1 MRQTILRGCGRSHF
15 DFQTWPSHSSEVI
28 QLLIHDGS
36 QGRSPKMSGYEKVA
50 GLMTK
55 HSEVATFQ
63 RFDFLNTLNI
73 LYLQAELVHLEREL
87 KHSMRQD
94 LESDNRSLS
103 EPRNEAGSFVDVPGG
118 DIESANGLNA
128 EAEGSLEK
136 NPLSNIGFES
146 SLQEFQIN
154 ERVESARN
162 WVVLAHTD
170 KSPTWEIMLKTR
182 EKLKEY
188 STSSPETQHEAHFT
202 KGF

>member
-1 MRQTILRGCGRSHF
+1 
-15 DFQTWPSHSSEVI
+15 
-28 QLLIHDGS
+28 
-36 QGRSPKMSGYEKVA
+36 MSGYKKVA

-73 LYLQAELVHLEREL
+73 LYLQAELVHLGREL

-103 EPRNEAGSFVDVPGG
+103 EPRNEAGSFVDMPGG
-118 DIESANGLNA
+118 DIESANSLNA

-136 NPLSNIGFES
+136 NPLSNVDFES
-146 SLQEFQIN
+146 SSQEFQIN
-154 ERVESARN
+154 ERVKSARN

-170 KSPTWEIMLKTR
+170 KTPTWGIMLKTR